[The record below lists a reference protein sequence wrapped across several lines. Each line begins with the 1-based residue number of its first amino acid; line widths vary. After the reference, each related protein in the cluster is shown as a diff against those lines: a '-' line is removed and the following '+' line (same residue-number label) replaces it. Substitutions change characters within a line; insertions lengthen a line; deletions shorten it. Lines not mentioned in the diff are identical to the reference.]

1 MTEWNLEVEHSYV
14 AKYTVEAETLDEA
27 EDLANNLFLDDLWDN
42 CASSTSKFKETIS
55 IEEKV

>member
-55 IEEKV
+55 IEEEV